1 MATVSDAERE
11 PESVSRAY
19 ARLSE
24 KFKALWMFHQFLQ
37 GVHRTS
43 LKGAPLPD
51 VPFAPLYEQI
61 KRIKETKGVEPEDA
75 TKAAMQ
81 RLDGEL
87 DGLHAALA
95 DDDRLIPPST
105 LRQFFERVKAGDEEL
120 LLSILKFYYY
130 AGSLGPDEMDK
141 VDFLLTRL
149 GTAKDADGEV
159 VLKPAADL
167 EKLSGALLGL
177 TARPPIAPS
186 EVQSVVTLLDLLR
199 RDLDACERFEDL
211 TKKKTLE
218 NLRTLKHRLGAAFY
232 SAEVMEA
239 VLASNVAFKKK
250 FQLLYREEER
260 RILTASRDVIAKE
273 KDLEKDTRFMSAE
286 FREDLERFRKDKD
299 EFEKASRKHG
309 VRPRDVKRLKESLHR
324 LLARLDPAAAD
335 ELDIGSDSTAGRSG
349 GGRSGSGVRRRK
361 AAVSGSTPVP
371 KSVGGWRAENDRVT
385 SETARR
391 LLSAVDLVRSGGGPS
406 VADPSARLENWE
418 VRAALRV
425 YRANHEPESEP
436 LTAHERLYFNGA
448 VLRCRMDEEAHK
460 LRDLVQEVGESS
472 ASDATIAPAG
482 KCLVRARE
490 VDRTFREA
498 LLAAEDDRAAW
509 KQITRSRFRHL
520 RAFAGLWLLYSSL
533 GGE

>member
-1 MATVSDAERE
+1 MSNVSDTERE

-43 LKGAPLPD
+43 LKGAPLPE

-75 TKAAMQ
+75 TKAAMK

-87 DGLHAALA
+87 DQLHDALA

-130 AGSLGPDEMDK
+130 ANTLGPDETDK

-149 GTAKDADGEV
+149 GTAKDAGGET

-167 EKLSGALLGL
+167 AKLSGALLGL
-177 TARPPIAPS
+177 TFRPPVAPS
-186 EVQSVVTLLDLLR
+186 EVQSVVTLLDVLR
-199 RDLDACERFEDL
+199 RDLEACERFEDL
-211 TKKKTLE
+211 TKRKTLE

-250 FQLLYREEER
+250 FQLLYKEEER

-286 FREDLERFRKDKD
+286 FREDLERFRRDKD
-299 EFEKASRKHG
+299 EFEKSSRKHG

-335 ELDIGSDSTAGRSG
+335 ELDIGSDSTSGRSG
-349 GGRSGSGVRRRK
+349 RGPGSGVRRRK
-361 AAVSGSTPVP
+361 TAAAGQTPPP
-371 KSVGGWRAENDRVT
+371 KSAALWRAESDRAT

-391 LLSAVDLVRSGGGPS
+391 VLSSVDLLRSGGSSGKEL
-406 VADPSARLENWE
+406 AGRLEDWE

-425 YRANHEPESEP
+425 YRVNREEGVEP
-436 LTAHERLYFNGA
+436 LSAHERLFFNGA
-448 VLRCRMDEEAHK
+448 VLRTRMDEEAHT

-472 ASDATIAPAG
+472 ASDTTIAPAG

-490 VDRTFREA
+490 IDRNFREA
-498 LLAAEDDRAAW
+498 LAAAEDDRAAW
-509 KQITRSRFRHL
+509 KRLTRSRFRHL
-520 RAFAGLWLLYSSL
+520 RAFAGLWLLFSSL